1 MSPPSPHSCL
11 RNIDGVLSHLKTDV
25 FVLRVKPRE
34 PETLLFFLTV
44 SSHLIESASL
54 DFLPFT
60 SSPL

>member
-1 MSPPSPHSCL
+1 MSPPTPHSCL
-11 RNIDGVLSHLKTDV
+11 RNIDGVLSHLKTC
-25 FVLRVKPRE
+25 FCPARE
-34 PETLLFFLTV
+34 TAGARDASFFLTV